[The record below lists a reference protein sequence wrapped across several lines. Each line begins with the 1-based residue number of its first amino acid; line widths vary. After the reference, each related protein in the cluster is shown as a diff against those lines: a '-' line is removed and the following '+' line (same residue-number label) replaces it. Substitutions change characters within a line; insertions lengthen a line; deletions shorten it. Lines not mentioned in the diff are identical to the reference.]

1 MNLTGVAERVTVP
14 AYVMG
19 GSKDAIVPPEAA
31 ARMADE
37 ISGPVTF
44 NMIEGGNHVSSN
56 KAYLYRPQSADW
68 MAEQLGAAGG

>member
-1 MNLTGVAERVTVP
+1 MAQLVAVP

-19 GSKDAIVPPEAA
+19 GSRDNIVPPEAA
-31 ARMADE
+31 ARIADE

-56 KAYLYRPQSADW
+56 KTYLYRPQSADW
-68 MAEQLGAAGG
+68 LAEQLAASGG